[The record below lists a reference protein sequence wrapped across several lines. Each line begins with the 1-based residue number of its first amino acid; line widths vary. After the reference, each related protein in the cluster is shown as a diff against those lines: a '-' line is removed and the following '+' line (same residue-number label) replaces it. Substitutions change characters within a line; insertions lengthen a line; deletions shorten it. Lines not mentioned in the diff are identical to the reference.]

1 MTGSLVRP
9 RAELGVEERVDLDAR
24 VPLQDVE
31 DDRDDLLHKKH
42 LMLAIRERLVLE
54 GKSKEMRPGV
64 GCQRDSEPTS
74 GVG

>member
-1 MTGSLVRP
+1 MD
-9 RAELGVEERVDLDAR
+9 VDAL

-42 LMLAIRERLVLE
+42 LMVAIRERLVLE

>member
-31 DDRDDLLHKKH
+31 DDRDDLLHEKH
-42 LMLAIRERLVLE
+42 LMVAIRERLVLE
-54 GKSKEMRPGV
+54 GKSKESRPGV
-64 GCQRDSEPTS
+64 G
-74 GVG
+74 